1 MAQTPS
7 MSRLIEQLSKLPGI
21 GEKTASRLAFHVLR
35 SDRDY
40 AQALA
45 EALIAVKD
53 ETRLCSVCFA
63 LTESDPCPLCGDP
76 QRSSEIIC
84 VVEEPADL
92 LAIER
97 AHEFRG
103 RYHVLHGTLA
113 PLDGVGPDELKIQP
127 LLLRLQ
133 DAPSH
138 APVREV
144 ILATNPTAEGEATAL
159 YLAKLLK
166 PLGLTVTRIARGL
179 PVGADLEYA
188 DVMTVGRAIEG
199 RREM

>member
-7 MSRLIEQLSKLPGI
+7 MSRLIEQLTKLPGI
-21 GEKTASRLAFHVLR
+21 GEKTAARLAFHVLR
-35 SDRDY
+35 AERPY

-45 EALIAVKD
+45 EAILAVKD

-63 LTESDPCPLCGDP
+63 LTEADPCPICTDP
-76 QRSSEIIC
+76 QRSAELIC

-92 LAIER
+92 MAVER
-97 AHEFRG
+97 VHEFRG

-113 PLDGVGPDELKIQP
+113 PLEGIGPDELKIQP
-127 LLLRLQ
+127 LLTRLGGG
-133 DAPSH
+133 
-138 APVREV
+138 PVREV

-166 PLGLTVTRIARGL
+166 PLGIRVTRIAHGI
-179 PVGADLEYA
+179 PVGGDLEYA
-188 DVMTVGRAIEG
+188 DVMTVGRALEG